1 MHLLYQCINN
11 NINYLLL
18 TNLKCAEKF
27 NLLKPVPNGELVNL

>member
-18 TNLKCAEKF
+18 TNLKCAKKF
-27 NLLKPVPNGELVNL
+27 NLLKPVPNGEFVNL